1 MVWGWLEEGLVGVG
15 YGFGGGCRRVWRML
29 DVGLE
34 AVGDGIG
41 VAKRI
46 AENVTTTWQFFVAD
60 SATLLATQ
68 S

>member
-1 MVWGWLEEGLVGVG
+1 
-15 YGFGGGCRRVWRML
+15 ML

-34 AVGDGIG
+34 AVGDGIDI
-41 VAKRI
+41 AKRI

-60 SATLLATQ
+60 SATLFVLATQ